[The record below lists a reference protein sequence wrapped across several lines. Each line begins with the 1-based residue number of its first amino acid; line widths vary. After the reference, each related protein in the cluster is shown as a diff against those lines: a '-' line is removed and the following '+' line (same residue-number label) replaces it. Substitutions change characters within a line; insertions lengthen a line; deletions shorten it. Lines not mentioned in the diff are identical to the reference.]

1 MEECVPILNV
11 LLSTPVELFTHAF
24 CIYHVAPEVA
34 RRVRTV
40 YRSIVQR
47 TRREVTA

>member
-1 MEECVPILNV
+1 MLILQV

-24 CIYHVAPEVA
+24 CVYHVAPEFA
-34 RRVRTV
+34 RRVRSV

-47 TRREVTA
+47 TRKEVVA